1 MKISCEY
8 YSFWPLGECENKG
21 FEPIKWIQ
29 RLVILVLQLFENRVH
44 PTLQFL
50 S

>member
-21 FEPIKWIQ
+21 FEPTKWIQ
-29 RLVILVLQLFENRVH
+29 RLVHIGSSTFGK
-44 PTLQFL
+44 
-50 S
+50 